1 MQCCMQDVTCSG
13 AGVVGSYSKGLSSN
27 IKSKEGS
34 KVLVLS
40 GALYHD
46 LRMLDLI
53 DMSLG

>member
-1 MQCCMQDVTCSG
+1 VQCCMQDVTCSG